1 MLEAP
6 PLPPGTTAPD
16 FTLTA
21 SDGSVVSLARVL
33 ERGGVALAFYPG
45 NHTQMCDRQL
55 RVMKEEMEQFRA
67 TGVTPFGVNPASV
80 EEHREYA
87 ASLELP
93 FLLLSDPGLAVAR
106 QWQAVSPLGDQ
117 VTRTV
122 YLVDRTGTIR
132 FAARGMPGADITL
145 EALQEA

>member
-1 MLEAP
+1 MVED
-6 PLPPGTTAPD
+6 PLRVGARAPD
-16 FTLTA
+16 FTLSA

-33 ERGGVALAFYPG
+33 EQGGVVLAFYPG

-55 RVMKEEMEQFRA
+55 RVMAEELDRFRA
-67 TGVTPFGVNPASV
+67 AGVTPFGINPAAV

-87 ASLELP
+87 ASLALP
-93 FLLLSDPGLAVAR
+93 YLLLSDPGLAVAR
-106 QWQAVSPLGDQ
+106 RWQAVAPSGDQ

-132 FAARGMPGADITL
+132 FAARGMPGADIIL
-145 EALQEA
+145 EALEEA